1 MITLQILNEIRNE
14 IILTGK
20 DTRYKIEAYSF
31 VLQGLNFYL
40 IRTGEKR
47 HFSGNE
53 LAYGLI
59 DFAQK
64 QFGPLASSVLKYW
77 GIQSTNDLGYIVYN
91 LIDLNLIRKQESD
104 SIEDFFNVF
113 DIKDYLASV
122 EKTPFDK
129 ASIKNIKGA

>member
-31 VLQGLNFYL
+31 VLQGLKFYH
-40 IRTGEKR
+40 IKTGEKR

-53 LAYGLI
+53 LTYGLI

-104 SIEDFFNVF
+104 SIEDFYNVF
-113 DIKDYLASV
+113 DIKEYLAGV
-122 EKTPFDK
+122 EEIPFDK
-129 ASIKNIKGA
+129 TYIKNIKGA